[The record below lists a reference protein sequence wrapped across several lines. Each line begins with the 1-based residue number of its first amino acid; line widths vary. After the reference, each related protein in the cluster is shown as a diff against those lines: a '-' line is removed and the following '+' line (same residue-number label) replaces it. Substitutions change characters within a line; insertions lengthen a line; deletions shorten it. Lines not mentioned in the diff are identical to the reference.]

1 MTSQDGTSIV
11 SEMAEGSKKHLLK
24 TGFDIVCTVACV
36 KFLTVLTV
44 HSILC
49 IANNSLLDLEF
60 WAWIWKKSPSSVPEK
75 RGGQAPR
82 KISPELPKEYSDIA
96 MHEGTVDIFFFPSM
110 STCIAVKSLDVLL
123 GLLHPQ

>member
-1 MTSQDGTSIV
+1 MV
-11 SEMAEGSKKHLLK
+11 EGSKKHLLK
-24 TGFDIVCTVACV
+24 TGFDVVCTVACV

-60 WAWIWKKSPSSVPEK
+60 WAWIWKKAPSSVPEK

-82 KISPELPKEYSDIA
+82 KNSPDLPKEYSDVA
-96 MHEGTVDIFFFPSM
+96 MHDGTFTFHKHAILMLCHCHVQALPVFS
-110 STCIAVKSLDVLL
+110 S
-123 GLLHPQ
+123 